1 MENELE
7 NEFVSLK
14 TNKSSGYD
22 DISADVVKRVSDEIF
37 VILKHIFNISLAKGV
52 FPDKLKLKI
61 ARVTS
66 IFKKRNNNLVTNYRT
81 ISVLPC
87 FSKLLECI
95 MYNHFYKFIMKK
107 ILYQKQFGFQNAH
120 STEHAILQLVNQ
132 ITDAFRQGIYTL
144 GIFVD
149 FSKSFD
155 TVIHNILLEKLKA
168 YGIQSEN
175 LKWFRSYLSQRQRF
189 IPYNDSK
196 IEMKIVK
203 YGVPQGTI
211 VGPLL
216 FLIFENN
223 LNKLTKALD
232 PVVFADD
239 TNL

>member
-37 VILKHIFNISLAKGV
+37 GFLKYYFNISLAKGV
-52 FPDKLKLKI
+52 FPDKLKI
-61 ARVTS
+61 VWVTL
-66 IFKKRNNNLVTNYRT
+66 IFKKGKNTLVTNYRP
-81 ISVLPC
+81 ISFLPC
-87 FSKLLECI
+87 FSKLLERI
-95 MYNHFYKFIMKK
+95 MYNRLYNNIF
-107 ILYQKQFGFQNAH
+107 YQKQFGFQNAH

-189 IPYNDSK
+189 IPYSDSK

-211 VGPLL
+211 LGPLL

-223 LNKLTKALD
+223 LNNSTKALD
-232 PVVFADD
+232 PVFFVDD

>member
-1 MENELE
+1 
-7 NEFVSLK
+7 
-14 TNKSSGYD
+14 
-22 DISADVVKRVSDEIF
+22 
-37 VILKHIFNISLAKGV
+37 
-52 FPDKLKLKI
+52 
-61 ARVTS
+61 
-66 IFKKRNNNLVTNYRT
+66 
-81 ISVLPC
+81 
-87 FSKLLECI
+87 
-95 MYNHFYKFIMKK
+95 MYNRLYNN

-149 FSKSFD
+149 FSRLFG

-175 LKWFRSYLSQRQRF
+175 LKWPRSYLSQGQRF

-211 VGPLL
+211 LGSLL

-223 LNKLTKALD
+223 LNKSTKALD
-232 PVVFADD
+232 PVFFADD